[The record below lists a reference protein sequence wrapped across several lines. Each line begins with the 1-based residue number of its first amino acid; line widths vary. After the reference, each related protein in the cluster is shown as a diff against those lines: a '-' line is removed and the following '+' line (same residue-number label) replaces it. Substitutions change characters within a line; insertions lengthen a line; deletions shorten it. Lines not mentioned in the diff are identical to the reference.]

1 MIRSKVDRTDII
13 KALGEENI
21 EARPVWKPMH
31 LQPLYKDCDYFTAE
45 PDVSVSDQL
54 FEQGL
59 CLPSGSNLSEH
70 DQNRVIEIVLRTL
83 GKVI

>member
-1 MIRSKVDRTDII
+1 MEK
-13 KALGEENI
+13 NI

-59 CLPSGSNLSEH
+59 CLPSGSNLSKE
-70 DQNRVIEIVLRTL
+70 DQDRVISIILDILNRKI
-83 GKVI
+83 KV